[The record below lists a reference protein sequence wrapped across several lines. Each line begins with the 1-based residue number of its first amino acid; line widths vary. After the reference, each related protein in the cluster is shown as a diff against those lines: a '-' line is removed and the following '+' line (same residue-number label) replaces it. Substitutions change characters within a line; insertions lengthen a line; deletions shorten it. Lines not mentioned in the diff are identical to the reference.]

1 MGRKGVAG
9 RRAWCGKYRP
19 GGGGETLRSKVMT
32 RRSMLST
39 TAAGA
44 FSTASAQEAPKNG
57 FFELRYYRMRN
68 ARSNQVQ
75 RTTEFLSK
83 AYAPAARRAGI
94 QPVGIFNAVIAPEA
108 PFLLVASGYPS
119 LAAMQ
124 ASMDKLAAD
133 GEYQKALAAY
143 TANPELAYVRMES
156 TLFRCF
162 DAVPAIETGPATEGR
177 NSRTFELRTYES
189 DNEATLRRKVKMFND
204 GEVAAFRKNGLQ
216 PVFFGEALI
225 GPNLPRLTYM
235 VAYENLA
242 AHDKVWGAFSADPD
256 WQKLRAQPGLADAE
270 VVSNISNAV
279 LRPAAGSDIR

>member
-9 RRAWCGKYRP
+9 LSAWCGKYRR
-19 GGGGETLRSKVMT
+19 GAGGETLRSKVMT

-44 FSTASAQEAPKNG
+44 FSTAAAQEAPKNG

-75 RTTEFLSK
+75 RTTEFVSK

-94 QPVGIFNAVIAPEA
+94 QPVGIFNALIAPEA

-133 GEYQKALAAY
+133 AEYQKALAAY
-143 TANPELAYVRMES
+143 TANPDLAYVRMES

-162 DAVPAIETGPATEGR
+162 DAVPAIEVGPTPEGR
-177 NSRTFELRTYES
+177 ATRVFELRTYES
-189 DNEATLRRKVKMFND
+189 DNEATLRRKVGMFNS

-225 GPNLPRLTYM
+225 GPKLPRLTYM

-256 WQKLRAQPGLADAE
+256 WQKLRVQPGLADAE